1 MRVQGGASW
10 RVIDAATQ
18 AHGLAVTGAHIP
30 SVGVAGFTLAPWA
43 MGEAYPNFIADA
55 DPERLQAAYSPAVW
69 ARLRAV
75 RAAWDPDGVFAA
87 GHAIPLP

>member
-1 MRVQGGASW
+1 VG
-10 RVIDAATQ
+10 
-18 AHGLAVTGAHIP
+18 HGRGLPELHP
-30 SVGVAGFTLAPWA
+30 
-43 MGEAYPNFIADA
+43 DA

-87 GHAIPLP
+87 GHASPLP